1 MAADGGHR
9 GPEKDGAVGLSR
21 ADLACA
27 FCDYLFVLKDGRIAA
42 QGTPKEICTPQM
54 LEEVF
59 RVRADVLA
67 LEDGRPY
74 IVYRGSIR

>member
-1 MAADGGHR
+1 
-9 GPEKDGAVGLSR
+9 
-21 ADLACA
+21 
-27 FCDYLFVLKDGRIAA
+27 
-42 QGTPKEICTPQM
+42 M

-59 RVRADVLA
+59 RVRADVLS

>member
-1 MAADGGHR
+1 M
-9 GPEKDGAVGLSR
+9 
-21 ADLACA
+21 
-27 FCDYLFVLKDGRIAA
+27 
-42 QGTPKEICTPQM
+42 EICTPQM